1 MSRRA
6 RLIAAVATAVAVAA
20 VALAVRF
27 VRETRSRVEIA
38 AAGGPTVE
46 VGEGWSGVR
55 RAADVTLGPAEPGE
69 GEHPSLI
76 DVRAVLTREEGS
88 WLGTTGGLVF
98 VGRGEGTPRVY
109 TARGGLL
116 RNDVIALAGAADTVA
131 VAHPEEGISL
141 IRGDRVRVISHPELV
156 PTALAAAEGGFYV
169 GTADR
174 GLLWLTDEGLF
185 PVPIAGGEGEV
196 AWSLGDVRVSAVAVE
211 PVSGELWIG
220 TFDRGAAVRREGSW
234 ALLGTADGLADP
246 FVTSLALE
254 WTERGTRALIGT
266 QTGLSILEGERA
278 PRIVGRAEGLPDD
291 HVAAVALDD
300 GRMAVGTYGGGLALF
315 EGEGWSSVGTPDLPS
330 AYAQA
335 VAFDG
340 RGGLWI
346 GTRSGAVS
354 REQGRW
360 KAVALPDG
368 PPGARITAL
377 AAQRGAAG
385 DELWV
390 GTFERGVG
398 RRLGG
403 VWTSLVEADGLP
415 SDEINALALHR
426 DVLWAA
432 TNAGAAYFADG
443 AFRQHPRLAEL
454 RGTAVTA
461 LHSAGDAL
469 WLGTASGA
477 VRLAGDGAVVRH
489 GIRDG
494 LVNGHVYAL
503 ARDGERVWA
512 GTLGGLSGLR
522 ADGARDPAG
531 AIAVRSGP
539 GGLSHGWVNALVA
552 APERLWVGTYGG
564 GVDVYDGVE
573 WSRVYPDGD
582 ATLEVNPGAGCLVG
596 ETPVFGTL
604 DRGLLVLG
612 AQGDAPRLL
621 RADLGL
627 PCPSVTALEMD
638 GDQLW
643 IGTAAGLVAVAP
655 DSVR

>member
-6 RLIAAVATAVAVAA
+6 RLVTAVTILVALAA
-20 VALAVRF
+20 VALAVRL
-27 VRETRSRVEIA
+27 VRDTRSRIERA
-38 AAGGPTVE
+38 AAGDPVSE
-46 VGEGWSGVR
+46 AGEGWAGVR
-55 RAADVTLGPAEPGE
+55 RAADVLLAPSEPGE
-69 GEHPSLI
+69 GEHPSLT
-76 DVRAVLTREEGS
+76 DVRAVLTREEGV

-98 VGRGEGTPRVY
+98 VGRGAAAPRVY

-116 RNDVIALAGAADTVA
+116 RNDVVALAGTADAIA

-141 IRGDRVRVISHPELV
+141 IRGDRVRVISHPDLV

-174 GLLWLTDEGLF
+174 GLLWLTDDGLF
-185 PVPIAGGEGEV
+185 PVPIASDDEDG
-196 AWSLGDVRVSAVAVE
+196 AWSLGEVRVSAVAVE
-211 PVSGELWIG
+211 PVSGELWVG
-220 TFDRGAAVRREGSW
+220 TFDQGAAVRREGAW
-234 ALLGTADGLADP
+234 TLLGTSEGLADL
-246 FVTSLALE
+246 FVTSLALS
-254 WTERGTRALIGT
+254 WSERGTRALVGT

-300 GRMAVGTYGGGLALF
+300 DRMAVGTYGGGLALF

-340 RGGLWI
+340 RGGVWI
-346 GTRSGAVS
+346 GTRSGAVA
-354 REQGRW
+354 REEGRW
-360 KAVALPDG
+360 SALTVPAG

-377 AAQRGAAG
+377 ASRRGAAG
-385 DELWV
+385 DELWA
-390 GTFERGVG
+390 GTFERGIG
-398 RRLGG
+398 RLAGG
-403 VWTSLVEADGLP
+403 IWTSLGEADGLP
-415 SDEINALALHR
+415 SDEINAIAVHR
-426 DVLWAA
+426 DVLWVA

-443 AFRQHPRLAEL
+443 AFEQHPRLAEL

-461 LHSAGDAL
+461 LHSAGEAL
-469 WLGTASGA
+469 WLGTARGA
-477 VRLAGDGAVVRH
+477 VRLAGDGAVVRQ
-489 GIRDG
+489 GVRDG

-503 ARDGERVWA
+503 IRDGDRVWA

-522 ADGARDPAG
+522 ADGDRDPG
-531 AIAVRSGP
+531 GVITVRSGP

-552 APERLWVGTYGG
+552 SRDRLWVGTYGG
-564 GVDVYDGVE
+564 GVDVYDGVG
-573 WSRVYPDGD
+573 WSRVHPDGD
-582 ATLEVNPGAGCLVG
+582 ATLEINPGAGCLVG
-596 ETPVFGTL
+596 AAPVFGTL
-604 DRGLLVLG
+604 DRGLLALDDEGG
-612 AQGDAPRLL
+612 AARLL
-621 RADLGL
+621 RSELGL

-638 GDQLW
+638 GERLW